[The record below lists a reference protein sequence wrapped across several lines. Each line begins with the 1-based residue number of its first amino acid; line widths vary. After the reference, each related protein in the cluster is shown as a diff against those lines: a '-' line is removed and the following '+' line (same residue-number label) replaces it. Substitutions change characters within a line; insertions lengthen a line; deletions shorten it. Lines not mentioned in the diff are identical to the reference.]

1 MITRDSECRPH
12 PGGRGRLDSHL
23 EHILSYCECI
33 IVPALGNVDPPPPSG
48 MARKTL
54 PLHNRSQESAILT
67 VITRALH
74 C

>member
-1 MITRDSECRPH
+1 LGGARAWGGGGAGAAPWGPFFGVWGGPLRPR
-12 PGGRGRLDSHL
+12 GGKA
-23 EHILSYCECI
+23 
-33 IVPALGNVDPPPPSG
+33 PPPPPPPSG
-48 MARKTL
+48 MARNPL